1 MEALRATQKKFG
13 SRAMLTAIVIGFVL
27 ILMGFKPI
35 GKGLVLGTCF
45 SILNFVLIGEMLPLR
60 LGRSQRRTFLF
71 SMSSI
76 FVRYTILAIPLIV
89 AFYYEQ
95 FHLGGVIAGLFMIQ
109 FVILTDTLLNK
120 TAVFS
125 GRTL

>member
-1 MEALRATQKKFG
+1 MEAVRETQKKFG
-13 SRAMLTAIVIGFVL
+13 SRAMLTAIALGFVL
-27 ILMGFKPI
+27 ILMGFKPM